1 MPGNFECPGKKR
13 ILSPPLLPPYRQVE
27 LYLWSVDRPSSRNH
41 GCGRG
46 EKGTADPIPGCR
58 IYLSIVFGEITV
70 DFVRFCPSVKRDI
83 ISDFFF
89 FCTFSLVTSQVI
101 R

>member
-1 MPGNFECPGKKR
+1 MWARG
-13 ILSPPLLPPYRQVE
+13 
-27 LYLWSVDRPSSRNH
+27 
-41 GCGRG
+41 G

-83 ISDFFF
+83 IPDFFF
-89 FCTFSLVTSQVI
+89 FLYVFSRYFASD
-101 R
+101 

>member
-1 MPGNFECPGKKR
+1 MGGGGGAR
-13 ILSPPLLPPYRQVE
+13 IRFP
-27 LYLWSVDRPSSRNH
+27 D
-41 GCGRG
+41 
-46 EKGTADPIPGCR
+46 AR

-83 ISDFFF
+83 ISDFFSP
-89 FCTFSLVTSQVI
+89 FSRRIRFLSLLLSKVI

>member
-1 MPGNFECPGKKR
+1 MWARG
-13 ILSPPLLPPYRQVE
+13 
-27 LYLWSVDRPSSRNH
+27 
-41 GCGRG
+41 G

-89 FCTFSLVTSQVI
+89 FLYVFSRYFASD
-101 R
+101 

>member
-1 MPGNFECPGKKR
+1 MWARG
-13 ILSPPLLPPYRQVE
+13 
-27 LYLWSVDRPSSRNH
+27 
-41 GCGRG
+41 G

-89 FCTFSLVTSQVI
+89 FFVRFLSLL
-101 R
+101 RK

>member
-1 MPGNFECPGKKR
+1 MWARG
-13 ILSPPLLPPYRQVE
+13 
-27 LYLWSVDRPSSRNH
+27 
-41 GCGRG
+41 G

-70 DFVRFCPSVKRDI
+70 DFARFCPSVKRDI

-89 FCTFSLVTSQVI
+89 FLYVFSRYFASD
-101 R
+101 

>member
-1 MPGNFECPGKKR
+1 MWARGG
-13 ILSPPLLPPYRQVE
+13 
-27 LYLWSVDRPSSRNH
+27 
-41 GCGRG
+41 G

-89 FCTFSLVTSQVI
+89 FLYVFSRYFASD
-101 R
+101 

>member
-1 MPGNFECPGKKR
+1 MGG
-13 ILSPPLLPPYRQVE
+13 
-27 LYLWSVDRPSSRNH
+27 
-41 GCGRG
+41 GGG
-46 EKGTADPIPGCR
+46 GADPIPGCR

-83 ISDFFF
+83 ISDFFSS
-89 FCTFSLVTSQVI
+89 FSHRIRFLSLLLSKVI